1 MNSQMGGVD
10 DLYYGPKRAIKVK
23 NYLRMFSQFQKYPNP

>member
-1 MNSQMGGVD
+1 MGGVD
-10 DLYYGPKRAIKVK
+10 DLYYGPKRVIKVK